1 MLPKPRTDLAPNTLE
16 FEILPLVKPTGFRE
30 YDARWWFNGIGH
42 PKAPELNLT
51 GVQALGLGM
60 ATLFHELGVKPTVV
74 TGHDFRSI
82 SQPIKNAL
90 SLGLVAGGCEVMDV
104 GLALS
109 PMVYWSQFELDAACC
124 AMVTASHNE
133 NACRRARCE
142 TLGRTAPAHRDCA
155 YLPEGCAY
163 PDPRRGHL
171 RARLR
176 G

>member
-1 MLPKPRTDLAPNTLE
+1 MMPKPLADIKPNTLE

-30 YDARWWFNGIGH
+30 YDARWWFNGIGKE
-42 PKAPELNLT
+42 KAPELNFT

-60 ATLFHELGVKPTVV
+60 ATLFHELGVEPKVV

-90 SLGLVAGGCEVMDV
+90 ILGMVQGGCEVLDV

-109 PMVYWSQFELDAACC
+109 PMVYWAQFELDAACC

-133 NACRRARCE
+133 NGW
-142 TLGRTAPAHRDCA
+142 TGIKISLGNYQNSGHI
-155 YLPEGCAY
+155 GCYGQLA
-163 PDPRRGHL
+163 L
-171 RARLR
+171 NMT
-176 G
+176 

>member
-1 MLPKPRTDLAPNTLE
+1 MTYAPKQDLKPNTLD
-16 FEILPLVKPTGFRE
+16 FELLPLVKATGFRE

-42 PKAPELNLT
+42 EKDPELNLN

-60 ATLFHELGVKPTVV
+60 ATLFHELGVEPRVT

-90 SLGLVAGGCEVMDV
+90 ILGLMQGGCEVFDI

-109 PMVYWSQFELDAACC
+109 PMVYWSQFELDVPCC

-133 NACRRARCE
+133 NGWTGVKMGADKPLTFGPDE
-142 TLGRTAPAHRDCA
+142 MGRLKDIVLNGQFVTRP
-155 YLPEGCAY
+155 G
-163 PDPRRGHL
+163 
-171 RARLR
+171 
-176 G
+176 

>member
-1 MLPKPRTDLAPNTLE
+1 MMPKPRADLLPNTFE
-16 FEILPLVKPTGFRE
+16 FEVLPLVKPTGFRE
-30 YDARWWFNGIGH
+30 YDARWWFGI
-42 PKAPELNLT
+42 PSSDKAPELNLN

-60 ATLFHELGVKPTVV
+60 ATLFHELGVPPKVV

-90 SLGLVAGGCEVMDV
+90 MLGLIEGGCEVLDV

-133 NACRRARCE
+133 NGWTGVKMGANKATAR
-142 TLGRTAPAHRDCA
+142 
-155 YLPEGCAY
+155 
-163 PDPRRGHL
+163 

-176 G
+176 LRPCA